1 MKKLKMLTS
10 ILLAIVLCL
19 SFVLPVTVNAQDT
32 TYTITIKGEDG
43 NVVNNDHTYDIYKI
57 FDADLS
63 TDNATLSNVKW
74 SDALKGHLT
83 GTDGIIAKLIAK
95 DEAYADVG
103 TTVDATK
110 VVEVIAGTVKDSDK
124 IIDFANVIG
133 TFIKEYNK
141 TAEGGSE
148 IGSEGQATSP
158 DYTLGGLTAGY
169 YLAIDTNAPED
180 SAYSRYLA
188 YVVKDTDMIIKSTK
202 PTLEKDLV
210 VNDEKVKEN
219 TVSKGDTVSYVITSS
234 FPNMKEYTEYTY
246 TVTDKLTKG
255 LTFNENSVKVT
266 IGGVE
271 YTVENGKVVTGT
283 EKPSTGFYVDVA
295 TAGGVESET
304 DGVKQRTDTTITI
317 DFVKFLELY
326 TANVDAKKLDDT
338 VESIVG
344 KEIKIEYTATLN
356 EYAETGKVSNRNTAE
371 LKYSNDPY
379 STSTTTTPTSDKTTT
394 DTYTIDVELFK
405 IEEKKEVTEADQPL
419 KGAEFNVYKYDDTKS
434 NNMGEKINEDPL
446 VTGDDGKVYV
456 SKLGAG
462 KYVLEEVKAPDGH
475 NCLDYYPV
483 IEITAD
489 LTPTVT
495 TKEPVDWNVTVVE
508 DTDARGYVAVTKSVI
523 DTEGIITV
531 TVQNSSGLQLPSTGG
546 VGTVIF
552 TVVGILVMAAVV
564 VIAVKSNKK

>member
-74 SDALKGHLT
+74 SAALKGHLT

-394 DTYTIDVELFK
+394 DTYTIDLELEK
-405 IEEKKEVTEADQPL
+405 IEAGTSGESAVTL
-419 KGAEFNVYKYDDTKS
+419 KGAQFNIYEYDEDAENHFGKKVNSELLET
-434 NNMGEKINEDPL
+434 GE
-446 VTGDDGKVYV
+446 DGKVYV

-483 IEITAD
+483 IDITAD
-489 LTPTVT
+489 LTPVDT
-495 TKEPVDWNVTVVE
+495 TKEPVDWDVTVVE
-508 DTDARGYVAVTKSVI
+508 GTDSRGYVAVAKSVT